1 MSKNHKIE
9 MRTLI
14 RETRKNHHVSL
25 SHAINSSKSSLSRY
39 ETGKSELAVDVL
51 QDVFERV
58 GLSFFDLHVQTD
70 DLSPLWQRTCDE
82 LRVCI
87 GRNDGQGAQKVLAQY
102 ERANAALP
110 SPFNAIYL
118 ILFKC
123 MVALCQLTTPPT
135 NLLSQQEQN
144 TIIQFF
150 KETQSWQMLEFTLF
164 QYTQW
169 FLQPQDAKN
178 IFMEMCAS
186 INNNRLK
193 DPTFLY
199 RLAFFDA
206 TLTYT
211 QACLLDH
218 RNADF
223 ALRRLQQTRLLFH
236 TNTERQIKLQ
246 LIELVLDTRIG
257 IQSASAEL
265 TNVLNIIRKLGMNH
279 QYARLHWWATTALE
293 GDAI

>member
-1 MSKNHKIE
+1 MADNHKIE

-14 RETRKNHHVSL
+14 REARKNHHVSL
-25 SHAINSSKSSLSRY
+25 AHAINSSKSSLSRY

-70 DLSPLWQRTCDE
+70 DLSPIWQRTCDQ

-87 GRNDGQGAQKVLAQY
+87 GRNDYHAAQKVCAQY
-102 ERANAALP
+102 ESVSVKQP
-110 SPFNAIYL
+110 SPLHAIYM

-123 MVALCQLTTPPT
+123 MAALCQLTQPSSL
-135 NLLSQQEQN
+135 LLSNHEQHV
-144 TIIQFF
+144 IMRFF
-150 KETQSWQMLEFTLF
+150 QDTQSWQMLEFTLF

-169 FLQPQDAKN
+169 FLQPDDAN
-178 IFMEMCAS
+178 QIFMGMCAN
-186 INNNRLK
+186 INNKRLK

-206 TLTYT
+206 AIAYT
-211 QACLLDH
+211 QSCLLQH
-218 RNADF
+218 HNADF

-236 TNTERQIKLQ
+236 TNTERQVKLQ
-246 LIELVLDTRIG
+246 IIELVTNQLIG
-257 IQSASAEL
+257 IPSRADEL
-265 TNVLNIIRKLGMNH
+265 TNVLNMIHELGMTH
-279 QYARLHWWATTALE
+279 QYARLHWWAEIALK
-293 GDAI
+293 GDGK